1 MDCRKVEGTDKV
13 ALENVRHLRFTTK
26 LRLIC
31 DNDNQPQ
38 RAQTFKYTITAKYKH
53 TLEITNNI

>member
-13 ALENVRHLRFTTK
+13 ALENVRHFRFTTT

-31 DNDNQPQ
+31 DNDTQP
-38 RAQTFKYTITAKYKH
+38 RLAQTQRKTLFPSNITGLH
-53 TLEITNNI
+53 REIS